1 MTDKLDT
8 DHRQEQIAQ
17 AALSLIAQH
26 GLKRLSVAAVARRV
40 GLVPS
45 AIYRHFDG
53 KDAVIDTVMDLVRER
68 LFDNVRAVRRETAD
82 PLERL
87 RLLLFRHMALVRDN
101 QALPRVVFAEEV
113 YAGRPDRKT
122 RMFAAIQAY
131 LDEVAV
137 IVSEGQRDGAI
148 RKDLDPATVAV
159 MFLGLIQ
166 PAAILWH
173 MSAGKFDVTRHTA
186 EAWKVFRSAIE
197 VNMDSH
203 ATTGA
208 RR

>member
-1 MTDKLDT
+1 MAEKLDT
-8 DHRQEQIAQ
+8 EVRQEQIAQ
-17 AALSLIAQH
+17 AALDLIARH

-53 KDAVIDTVMDLVRER
+53 KEAVIDTVLDLVRER
-68 LFDNVRAVRRETAD
+68 LFDNVRAVRRDTAD

-87 RLLLFRHMALVRDN
+87 RRLLFRHVALVRDN
-101 QALPRVVFAEEV
+101 QALPRVVFSEEV
-113 YAGRPDRKT
+113 YAERPDRKS
-122 RMFAAIQAY
+122 RMFATIEAY
-131 LDEVAV
+131 LDEVGV

-173 MSAGKFDVTRHTA
+173 MSAGKFDVARHTA
-186 EAWKVFRSAIE
+186 EAWKVFRGMLE
-197 VNMDSH
+197 VNADSH
-203 ATTGA
+203 ARTGA

>member
-8 DHRQEQIAQ
+8 EVRQEQIAQ
-17 AALSLIAQH
+17 AALALIARH

-53 KDAVIDTVMDLVRER
+53 KEAVVDTVLDLVRER
-68 LFDNVRAVRRETAD
+68 LFDNVRAVRQESPHALD
-82 PLERL
+82 RL
-87 RLLLFRHMALVRDN
+87 RLLVFRHMALVRDN
-101 QALPRVVFAEEV
+101 QALPRVVFSEEV
-113 YAGRPDRKT
+113 YAGRPDRKH
-122 RMFAAIQAY
+122 RMFATIQSY
-131 LDEVAV
+131 LDEVGV

-148 RKDLDPATVAV
+148 RNDLDPATVSV

-173 MSAGKFDVTRHTA
+173 MSGGKFDVTRHTA
-186 EAWKVFRSAIE
+186 EAWKVFRRAIE
-197 VNMDSH
+197 
-203 ATTGA
+203 AG
-208 RR
+208 